1 MKVFIDT
8 DNYYKVIYVCIRTL
22 FIFEQEI
29 STIMMDVFVTLLVKV
44 AFEGFEITKKWKIK
58 YQK

>member
-8 DNYYKVIYVCIRTL
+8 DNYYIVIYVCIRTL

-44 AFEGFEITKKWKIK
+44 AFEGFEITKK
-58 YQK
+58 